1 MAATLPHGRSHDVD
15 FMFTK
20 LVVHDLE
27 RATEF
32 YRDVFGLVEVHRL
45 DAEITGRKV
54 SEVVFMPTSEG
65 GPMFVLV
72 RFHDR
77 AGPASDETI
86 LGFATQ
92 DLDALLERANALG
105 GVTASQTAG
114 GGFRHAFLL
123 DPEGHLIQISQPAG

>member
-20 LVVHDLE
+20 LIVNDLD
-27 RATEF
+27 RAVEF
-32 YRDVFGLVEVHRL
+32 YSGVFGLVEMHRL
-45 DAEITGRKV
+45 EAEITGRKV
-54 SEVVFMPTSEG
+54 SEVVFMPTAEG
-65 GPMFVLV
+65 GPMFVLA

-77 AGPASDETI
+77 AGPATDETI
-86 LGFATQ
+86 LGFAAQ
-92 DLDALLERANALG
+92 DLDALLERANTFG
-105 GVTASQTAG
+105 GVVASQTSG